1 MTINNDILTN
11 SIEGK
16 NMKYKLTA
24 TYDEQSSPHYTATY
38 DNAVDAVNSFNKC
51 VDWGFAN
58 EYATYNLYEPSGKCH
73 TKIFWRDG
81 KVSGK

>member
-1 MTINNDILTN
+1 MNNLYTI
-11 SIEGK
+11 SV
-16 NMKYKLTA
+16 A
-24 TYDEQSSPHYTATY
+24 YDGAKPHYTQKFADALDAFESFATY
-38 DNAVDAVNSFNKC
+38 